1 MITATFRSL
10 LISDSDLAE
19 LVGTRIYPMS
29 APDTTQT
36 PLIIYQRIT
45 ETHDADTGLTQT
57 RIQTDCYA
65 DTYDDVSELAQT
77 VKTAAMHR
85 TFIGSRETIV
95 NITFVNAVDFRDP
108 EARLYRQALDFIVS
122 WKDNN

>member
-1 MITATFRSL
+1 MITATFRTL
-10 LISDSDLAE
+10 LLSDSDLAE

-29 APDTTQT
+29 APDTSLT
-36 PLIIYQRIT
+36 PLILYQRIT
-45 ETHDADTGLTQT
+45 ETHDSDTGLSQT

-65 DTYDDVSELAQT
+65 DTYDDVSELAET
-77 VKTAAMHR
+77 VKNAAMHR

-95 NITFVNAVDFRDP
+95 NVTFVNAVDFRDP

-122 WKDNN
+122 WKYNN